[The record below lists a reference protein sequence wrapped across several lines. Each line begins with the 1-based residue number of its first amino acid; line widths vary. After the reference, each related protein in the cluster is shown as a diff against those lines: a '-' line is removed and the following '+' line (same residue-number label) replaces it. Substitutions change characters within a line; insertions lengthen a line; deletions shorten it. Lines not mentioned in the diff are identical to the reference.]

1 MNKHT
6 KQELTVQTILLSLFA
21 LGILFLFVTIGMN
34 LLATKQVNADLD
46 ERLATAQLK
55 LDEVKELNEELKEE
69 VEQIQYEKSRSLYCS
84 LSSVECNE

>member
-1 MNKHT
+1 MNEK
-6 KQELTVQTILLSLFA
+6 ELTVQTILLSLFA

>member
-1 MNKHT
+1 MNK
-6 KQELTVQTILLSLFA
+6 KELTVQTILLSLFA
-21 LGILFLFVTIGMN
+21 VGILFLFVTIGMN

-55 LDEVKELNEELKEE
+55 LDEIKELNEELKEE

-84 LSSVECNE
+84 LSSVQCNE